1 MHYLW
6 TNFSPAM
13 DHLANRFAP
22 PSPSRISHL
31 KRLFYTPRQPCQICG
46 KTNHQAL
53 DCYNRMHFSYQGR
66 HPPSQ
71 LAGLTAQSN
80 VHITDDLDHLS
91 LQQQPYQGADTV
103 TVGNGWGLRITQIG
117 SSLFSSPTSKFF
129 LANILWCPNASFNLL
144 SIQKFCSD
152 NNC

>member
-1 MHYLW
+1 MAEKRINLSSVWTNATLSEKVLSTIYGLTSSRQLW
-6 TNFSPAM
+6 TA
-13 DHLANRFAP
+13 LANRFAP

-31 KRLFYTPRQPCQICG
+31 KRLFYRPRQPCQIYG

-71 LAGLTAQSN
+71 LAALTAQSN

-91 LQQQPYQGADTV
+91 L
-103 TVGNGWGLRITQIG
+103 
-117 SSLFSSPTSKFF
+117 
-129 LANILWCPNASFNLL
+129 
-144 SIQKFCSD
+144 
-152 NNC
+152 